1 MKIRNLICSVGR
13 SGYFNKDLAAIRAG
27 RGKAN
32 GLAYEGEPIT
42 PGFTAISQPGATVSV
57 MLLLD
62 DGEVAFG
69 DCADVVFTGAAGRDP
84 LFRPDEHLPVLESAV
99 RETLVGRDCTEFRPL
114 AETID
119 AFAPGGKRLHTAVRY
134 GVTQALLH
142 AAALAN
148 SETAAEVVARE
159 YGGTIAR
166 APIPILGMCPTS
178 EVRQID
184 KMILKRVDILPHASF
199 ANVPQDV
206 GANGEILLDYAG
218 LVARRV
224 REIGAPD
231 YRPTVHLDVYGAI
244 GALFDMDI
252 DRMTAFIAEM
262 KKRADPLDLM
272 VETPV
277 IADTREAQIDVFK
290 RLRAKINA
298 LGVQLIADEWC
309 NTLEDIKVFAD
320 AGAADY
326 IQVKTPDLGGLN
338 NTIEA
343 LLYCRAKGVGAYIG
357 GTCNETDQSAK
368 LCAHIALACNADIMM
383 CKPGQGVDEG
393 LVILVNEMQRTLAQ
407 IAAREA
413 AAVPAV

>member
-1 MKIRNLICSVGR
+1 MKIRDLICSVGR

-27 RGKAN
+27 RGRAN
-32 GLAYEGEPIT
+32 GFAYEGEPLT

-57 MLLLD
+57 MLLLE
-62 DGEVAFG
+62 DGQVAFG

-84 LFRPDEHLPVLESAV
+84 IFRPDEHLPILCGPV
-99 RETLVGRDCTEFRPL
+99 RDALRGRNCSSFRPL
-114 AETID
+114 AEEID
-119 AFAPGGKRLHTAVRY
+119 TLAPSGQRLHTAVRY
-134 GVTQALLH
+134 GATQALLH
-142 AAALAN
+142 AAALA
-148 SETAAEVVARE
+148 SRVTAAEVVAHE

-166 APIPILGMCPTS
+166 DLIPILGMCPTS
-178 EVRQID
+178 DVRQVD

-199 ANVPQDV
+199 ANVPKDV
-206 GANGEILLDYAG
+206 GENGEILLDYAA

-244 GALFDMDI
+244 GALFDMDVN
-252 DRMTAFIAEM
+252 RMVDFIEKM
-262 KKRADPLDLM
+262 KNRVDGLDLM

-277 IADTREAQIDVFK
+277 IAESQQAQIEVF
-290 RLRAKINA
+290 RQLRRKMNA
-298 LGVQLIADEWC
+298 MGVKLIADEWC
-309 NTLEDIKVFAD
+309 NTLEDIKAFAD
-320 AGAADY
+320 ADAADY

-343 LLYCRAKGVGAYIG
+343 LLYCRSRGTGAYIG
-357 GTCNETDQSAK
+357 GTCNETDQSAR
-368 LCAHIALACNADIMM
+368 LCANIALACSADIMM

-393 LVILVNEMQRTLAQ
+393 LLILVNEMQRTLAQ

-413 AAVPAV
+413 MT

>member
-1 MKIRNLICSVGR
+1 MKFRDLICSTGR

-32 GLAYEGEPIT
+32 GFAYEGEPVT

-62 DGEVAFG
+62 DGQVAFG

-84 LFRPDEHLPVLESAV
+84 IFLPEQHLPTLNGPV
-99 RETLVGRDCTEFRPL
+99 RAALIGRDCNVFRPL
-114 AETID
+114 AEELD
-119 AFAPGGKRLHTAVRY
+119 ALAPGGKRLHTALRY

-148 SETAAEVVARE
+148 RETAAEVVARE
-159 YGGTIAR
+159 YGGAIAR
-166 APIPILGMCPTS
+166 DPIPILGMCPTS
-178 EVRQID
+178 ETRQVD

-206 GANGEILLDYAG
+206 GENGEILLDYAA

-252 DRMTAFIAEM
+252 DRMASFIKEM
-262 KKRADPLDLM
+262 KNRVENLDLM

-277 IADTREAQIDVFK
+277 IADTRANQIEIFK
-290 RLRAKINA
+290 ALRAKINPM
-298 LGVQLIADEWC
+298 GVQLIADEWC
-309 NTLEDIKVFAD
+309 NTLEDIKIFAD
-320 AGAADY
+320 ADAADY

-343 LLYCRAKGVGAYIG
+343 LLYCREKGVGAYIG
-357 GTCNETDQSAK
+357 GTCNESDQSAR

-393 LVILVNEMQRTLAQ
+393 LLILVNEMQRTLAQ
-407 IAAREA
+407 IAARGTA
-413 AAVPAV
+413 

>member
-1 MKIRNLICSVGR
+1 MKIRDLICSTGR

-32 GLAYEGEPIT
+32 GFAYEGEPVT

-57 MLLLD
+57 MLLLED
-62 DGEVAFG
+62 RQVAFG

-84 LFRPDEHLPVLESAV
+84 IFLPEQHLPTLNGPV
-99 RETLVGRDCTEFRPL
+99 RAALIGRDCNEFRPL
-114 AETID
+114 AEELD
-119 AFAPGGKRLHTAVRY
+119 AFAPGGKGLHTALRY
-134 GVTQALLH
+134 GITQALLH

-148 SETAAEVVARE
+148 RETAAEVVARE

-166 APIPILGMCPTS
+166 DPIPILGMCPTS
-178 EVRQID
+178 ETRQVD
-184 KMILKRVDILPHASF
+184 KMILKQVDILPHASF

-206 GANGEILLDYAG
+206 GENGEILLDYAG

-252 DRMTAFIAEM
+252 DRMASFIEEM
-262 KKRADPLDLM
+262 KNRVESLDLM
-272 VETPV
+272 IETPA
-277 IADTREAQIDVFK
+277 IADTRANQIEIFK
-290 RLRAKINA
+290 ALRAKINPM
-298 LGVQLIADEWC
+298 GVQLIADEWC
-309 NTLEDIKVFAD
+309 NTLEDIKIFAD
-320 AGAADY
+320 AAAADY

-343 LLYCRAKGVGAYIG
+343 LLYCREKGVGAYIG
-357 GTCNETDQSAK
+357 GTCNETDQSAR

-393 LVILVNEMQRTLAQ
+393 LLILVNEMQRTLAQ
-407 IAAREA
+407 IVAREGA
-413 AAVPAV
+413 PNGR

>member
-1 MKIRNLICSVGR
+1 MKIRNLICSTGR

-32 GLAYEGEPIT
+32 GLAYEGEPMT

-57 MLLLD
+57 MLLLE
-62 DGEVAFG
+62 DGQVAFG

-84 LFRPDEHLPVLESAV
+84 IFQPEAHLPVLNGAV
-99 RETLVGRDCTEFRPL
+99 RETLIGRDCGTFRPL
-114 AETID
+114 AEELD
-119 AFAPGGKRLHTAVRY
+119 AFAPGGKRLHTALRY

-142 AAALAN
+142 AAALTN
-148 SETAAEVVARE
+148 RETAAEVVARE

-166 APIPILGMCPTS
+166 DPIPILGMCPTS
-178 EVRQID
+178 ETRQID

-206 GANGEILLDYAG
+206 GENGEILLDYAG

-252 DRMTAFIAEM
+252 DRMAAFIGEM
-262 KKRADPLDLM
+262 KNRVDGLDLM

-277 IADTREAQIDVFK
+277 IADTMDAQIAIFK
-290 RLRAKINA
+290 SLRAKINPM
-298 LGVQLIADEWC
+298 GVQLIADEWC

-320 AGAADY
+320 ADAADH

-343 LLYCRAKGVGAYIG
+343 LLYCRKKGVGAYIG

-393 LVILVNEMQRTLAQ
+393 LLILVNEMQRTLAQ
-407 IAAREA
+407 IGARGA
-413 AAVPAV
+413 M